1 MGQSLSNLCGLK
13 PAEPKQWPQF
23 EAKMKSEVRPCR
35 AATSWLHPH
44 LATHPYLSTPS
55 PQGLSDAAIAAF
67 KHNFVTLASGANLM
81 ISEEPPPVKL
91 GGWPAPRLA
100 ERPPAARAPTPLAA
114 SAAASQTERPGR
126 RMPAARAPTPLSGS
140 ARLWPP
146 RLSVLAQQCVCRVF
160 VVHAP
165 TRARLGWACLGP
177 ARLCSPQAVYVPTAH
192 SRFEEELQKQHVL
205 TAYLLPTY

>member
-35 AATSWLHPH
+35 AATLLHPY

-81 ISEEPPPVKL
+81 ISEAPPPVKA
-91 GGWPAPRLA
+91 GGWPAA
-100 ERPPAARAPTPLAA
+100 GRP
-114 SAAASQTERPGR
+114 SAADLCPARRGSGR
-126 RMPAARAPTPLSGS
+126 LGS
-140 ARLWPP
+140 VYLRSNVSAEY
-146 RLSVLAQQCVCRVF
+146 
-160 VVHAP
+160 
-165 TRARLGWACLGP
+165 TRARLGWARLGP

>member
-35 AATSWLHPH
+35 AATLLHPY

-81 ISEEPPPVKL
+81 ISEAPPPVRL
-91 GGWPAPRLA
+91 GGWPAAGRPSAANTSVRLA
-100 ERPPAARAPTPLAA
+100 AALAA
-114 SAAASQTERPGR
+114 SAQCTCAAMCLPSTCGPCAHAGSPRLGPPRPGAALFASGSVR
-126 RMPAARAPTPLSGS
+126 AYCSLTLRGGAAETACADCLPAAYL
-140 ARLWPP
+140 
-146 RLSVLAQQCVCRVF
+146 
-160 VVHAP
+160 
-165 TRARLGWACLGP
+165 
-177 ARLCSPQAVYVPTAH
+177 
-192 SRFEEELQKQHVL
+192 L
-205 TAYLLPTY
+205 TAY

>member
-35 AATSWLHPH
+35 AATLLHPY

-81 ISEEPPPVKL
+81 ISEAAPPVKL
-91 GGWPAPRLA
+91 GGWPPHAS
-100 ERPPAARAPTPLAA
+100 RP
-114 SAAASQTERPGR
+114 SA
-126 RMPAARAPTPLSGS
+126 
-140 ARLWPP
+140 
-146 RLSVLAQQCVCRVF
+146 
-160 VVHAP
+160 
-165 TRARLGWACLGP
+165 
-177 ARLCSPQAVYVPTAH
+177 
-192 SRFEEELQKQHVL
+192 
-205 TAYLLPTY
+205 

>member
-35 AATSWLHPH
+35 AATLLHPY

-81 ISEEPPPVKL
+81 ISEAAPPVKP
-91 GGWPAPRLA
+91 GDQ
-100 ERPPAARAPTPLAA
+100 AARQPP
-114 SAAASQTERPGR
+114 ECR
-126 RMPAARAPTPLSGS
+126 RPLSGS
-140 ARLWPP
+140 PRLWPP
-146 RLSVLAQQCVCRVF
+146 RLSVLAQQCVCRV
-160 VVHAP
+160 HAARVP
-165 TRARLGWACLGP
+165 TRARLGWARLGP

>member
-35 AATSWLHPH
+35 AATLLHPY

-81 ISEEPPPVKL
+81 ISEAAPPVKL
-91 GGWPAPRLA
+91 GDQ
-100 ERPPAARAPTPLAA
+100 
-114 SAAASQTERPGR
+114 AAACQPPERL
-126 RMPAARAPTPLSGS
+126 MPLSGS
-140 ARLWPP
+140 ARRWPP
-146 RLSVLAQQCVCRVF
+146 RLRVLAQQCVCRVF

-177 ARLCSPQAVYVPTAH
+177 ARLCSPQAVCTCFPLH
-192 SRFEEELQKQHVL
+192 SR
-205 TAYLLPTY
+205 TRADCPPAD

>member
-35 AATSWLHPH
+35 AATLLHPY

-81 ISEEPPPVKL
+81 ISEEPPQVKP
-91 GGWPAPRLA
+91 GDWPAAGRPSAADLCPARRGSGRLGSVYLRSNVSAEYMRPVCPRGL
-100 ERPPAARAPTPLAA
+100 A
-114 SAAASQTERPGR
+114 SAG
-126 RMPAARAPTPLSGS
+126 PAS
-140 ARLWPP
+140 ARRGSV
-146 RLSVLAQQCVCRVF
+146 RLRQCTCLLLTHASRRSCRSS
-160 VVHAP
+160 
-165 TRARLGWACLGP
+165 TC
-177 ARLCSPQAVYVPTAH
+177 
-192 SRFEEELQKQHVL
+192 
-205 TAYLLPTY
+205 

>member
-44 LATHPYLSTPS
+44 LATDPYLSTPS

-81 ISEEPPPVKL
+81 ISEAPPPVKA
-91 GGWPAPRLA
+91 GGWPAAGRPSAADLCPARRGSGRLGSVYLRSNVSAEYMRPVCPRGL
-100 ERPPAARAPTPLAA
+100 A
-114 SAAASQTERPGR
+114 SAG
-126 RMPAARAPTPLSGS
+126 PAS
-140 ARLWPP
+140 AR
-146 RLSVLAQQCVCRVF
+146 RGSVSLRQCTCLLLTHASRRSCRSS
-160 VVHAP
+160 
-165 TRARLGWACLGP
+165 TC
-177 ARLCSPQAVYVPTAH
+177 
-192 SRFEEELQKQHVL
+192 
-205 TAYLLPTY
+205 

>member
-35 AATSWLHPH
+35 AATLLHPY

-81 ISEEPPPVKL
+81 ISEAPPPVRL
-91 GGWPAPRLA
+91 GGWPAAGRPSAANTSVRLA
-100 ERPPAARAPTPLAA
+100 AALAA
-114 SAAASQTERPGR
+114 SAQCTCAAMCLPSTRGFASAW
-126 RMPAARAPTPLSGS
+126 PAS
-140 ARLWPP
+140 AR
-146 RLSVLAQQCVCRVF
+146 RGSVSLRQCTCLLLTHASRRSCRNS
-160 VVHAP
+160 
-165 TRARLGWACLGP
+165 TC
-177 ARLCSPQAVYVPTAH
+177 
-192 SRFEEELQKQHVL
+192 
-205 TAYLLPTY
+205 

>member
-81 ISEEPPPVKL
+81 ISEAAPPVKL
-91 GGWPAPRLA
+91 GDQ
-100 ERPPAARAPTPLAA
+100 
-114 SAAASQTERPGR
+114 AAACQPPERL
-126 RMPAARAPTPLSGS
+126 MPLSVS

-146 RLSVLAQQCVCRVF
+146 RLSVLAQQCVCRV
-160 VVHAP
+160 HAGSP
-165 TRARLGWACLGP
+165 RLGPPRPGAALFASGSVRAYCSLTLRGGAAETARADCLP
-177 ARLCSPQAVYVPTAH
+177 AAYL
-192 SRFEEELQKQHVL
+192 L
-205 TAYLLPTY
+205 TAY

>member
-81 ISEEPPPVKL
+81 ISEAPPPVKT
-91 GGWPAPRLA
+91 GRLA
-100 ERPPAARAPTPLAA
+100 GAEAGRAPASRPSADTAGRLGRRQSNWETRPPHA
-114 SAAASQTERPGR
+114 SRP
-126 RMPAARAPTPLSGS
+126 S
-140 ARLWPP
+140 A
-146 RLSVLAQQCVCRVF
+146 
-160 VVHAP
+160 
-165 TRARLGWACLGP
+165 
-177 ARLCSPQAVYVPTAH
+177 
-192 SRFEEELQKQHVL
+192 
-205 TAYLLPTY
+205 